1 MANEAQ
7 LALLRQGVEGWNK
20 WRENNPKVEID
31 LSGANLRKAN
41 LRDANLR
48 EADLRKVD
56 LTGADLTRAAFLK
69 ANLSE
74 ARLSFTDLSLA
85 TFLATNLCKAKLR
98 GAFLFRT
105 EFYKADLSE
114 ASLTK
119 AKFSHARIFGTNLS
133 RAVFQ
138 NTDFIDAN
146 LSTSDFSQSN
156 LRKAQLVRT
165 QALDTNF
172 NKATFTGACLV
183 DCHTNS
189 ATNLDDVICEYVY
202 LQHNQ
207 QERRPS
213 SGNFSPGEFTK
224 LFQKALE
231 TVDLIFSNGIDW
243 RAFLTSFEKLQ
254 VECGGEELSIQ
265 AIENK
270 NDGVLVIHVN
280 VPHDANKAEIEKYL
294 KQEYELELKAIEEK
308 YRVELQSKDREIIEI
323 YRQNNSNIVE
333 IVKTLAIS
341 QSITI
346 QNIATAESNA
356 VSESFNNDLREA
368 NVANFANKVQDHAC
382 QQANQY
388 IYESEQQQTLAEAV
402 EEIQNLLK
410 VLEKTNPTAT
420 EAEKKAFVTSA
431 IPPERRSRIVRA
443 LEAGGEKA
451 LEEFLKN
458 PYVNVAV
465 AVIKEWQKAE

>member
-7 LALLRQGVEGWNK
+7 LALLREGVQTWNK
-20 WRENNPKVEID
+20 WRENNPKAEID

-41 LRDANLR
+41 LQDANFR
-48 EADLRKVD
+48 EADLRKIN
-56 LTGADLTRAAFLK
+56 LIGADLTRAAFLN
-69 ANLSE
+69 ADLSE
-74 ARLSFTDLSLA
+74 ARLSLTNLNWARFI
-85 TFLATNLCKAKLR
+85 ATNLCKAKLI
-98 GAFLFRT
+98 GAFLFQT

-114 ASLTK
+114 ANLSK
-119 AKFSHARIFGTNLS
+119 AKFFIARIVETNLS
-133 RAVFQ
+133 KAVFQ

-165 QALDTNF
+165 QALNTNF

-183 DCHTNS
+183 DFHTNS

-213 SGNFSPGEFTK
+213 SGNFAPREFTK

-243 RAFLTSFEKLQ
+243 RAFLTSFEKLR
-254 VECGGEELSIQ
+254 VECADEELFIQ

-270 NDGVLVIHVN
+270 NDGVFVIRVN
-280 VPHDANKAEIEKYL
+280 VPHDANKAEIEKSL
-294 KQEYELELKAIEEK
+294 KQKYELELKAIEEK
-308 YRVELQSKDREIIEI
+308 YRVALQFKDREIIEI
-323 YRQNNSNIVE
+323 CRQHATNIVE
-333 IVKTLAIS
+333 IVKTLANS

-346 QNIATAESNA
+346 QNIATAESNS
-356 VSESFNNDLREA
+356 VSETFNNDLREA
-368 NVANFANKVQDHAC
+368 KVANFANKVQDNAR

-388 IYESEQQQTLAEAV
+388 IYESEQKQTLAEAV
-402 EEIQNLLK
+402 AEIQNLLK
-410 VLEKTNPTAT
+410 ILEKTNPTAT
-420 EAEKKAFVTSA
+420 EVEKKAFVTSA
-431 IPPERRSRIVRA
+431 IPPERRNRIVRA

-465 AVIKEWQKAE
+465 AVIQEWQKAE